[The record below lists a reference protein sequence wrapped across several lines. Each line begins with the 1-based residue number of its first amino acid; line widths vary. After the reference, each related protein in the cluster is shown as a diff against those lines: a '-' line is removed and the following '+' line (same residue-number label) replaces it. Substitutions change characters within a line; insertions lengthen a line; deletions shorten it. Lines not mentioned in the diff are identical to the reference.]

1 MHKYQHILK
10 AIQSELWAITPDAL
24 NQIIAIAQGFGDPEA
39 LSAKLGKPLANTQ
52 TVIIRDDVAI
62 VPVIGP
68 IFRYANLFTEISGAS
83 SVQNLAVDLQTAL
96 DDQSIRGIV
105 LEIDSPGGQVA
116 GISEFAA
123 QIRAGN
129 ILKPIVAYISD
140 TGASA
145 AYWLAS
151 AAGEIVA
158 ADTARIGSIGVV
170 MQAMSGDE
178 EGTIKFI
185 SSQSP
190 LKQADP
196 KTDVGKLQYQKT
208 VDALAE
214 VFIGA
219 VAEYRNTTR
228 EAVIA
233 NFGYGGMVIA
243 TEAIAAG
250 MADRLGSL
258 ESLILRLS
266 STSLTASRSGQVHQL
281 SNPGR
286 SLSGVEGRSL
296 LTSSRQGNLAMNQP
310 LPLTREIIA
319 ADHPDLYKAITEE
332 AYAAGLNAGIAQGS
346 EAERSRIQGIEALAT
361 LGHDKLIAE
370 FKYDGKTTAEQAA
383 LKILTAE
390 KDTRASMATKL
401 AAETPQPVP
410 LAPAAF
416 NDGKGEEEKL
426 IGQEKWEYEWKHS
439 AELQAEFISMGAYVA
454 YQKASEQGLIKHL
467 GAKA

>member
-1 MHKYQHILK
+1 MHKHQHILK

-24 NQIIAIAQGFGDPEA
+24 NQIIAIASGLGDPEA
-39 LSAKLGKPLANTQ
+39 LAAKLGKPLTNTREV
-52 TVIIRDDVAI
+52 TIRDDVAI
-62 VPVIGP
+62 VPIIGP
-68 IFRYANLFTEISGAS
+68 IFRYSNLFTNISGAT
-83 SVQNLAVDLQTAL
+83 SVQTLATDLQTAL
-96 DDQSIRGIV
+96 DDQSIRGII

-123 QIRAGN
+123 QIRAGT

-140 TGASA
+140 IGASA
-145 AYWLAS
+145 AYWIAS
-151 AAGEIVA
+151 AAGEIIA

-196 KTDVGKLQYQKT
+196 KTDAGKQQYQKT

-219 VAEYRNTTR
+219 VAGYRNTTR

-233 NFGYGGMVIA
+233 NFGYGGIVIA
-243 TEAIAAG
+243 TEAIASG

-258 ESLILRLS
+258 ESLIAQLADPSTAVPVSEFEWLRARSFSNS
-266 STSLTASRSGQVHQL
+266 SQ
-281 SNPGR
+281 
-286 SLSGVEGRSL
+286 E
-296 LTSSRQGNLAMNQP
+296 GNLAMTQP
-310 LPLTREIIA
+310 LPLTREILA

-332 AYAAGLNAGIAQGS
+332 SYAAGLNAGIAQGS
-346 EAERSRIQGIEALAT
+346 EAERTRIQGIEALAT

-370 FKYDGKTTAEQAA
+370 FKFDGKTTASDAA

-390 KDTRASMATKL
+390 KDTRASMAAKL
-401 AAETPQPVP
+401 ATETPPPVP

-426 IGQEKWEYEWKHS
+426 IGQDKWEHEWKHN

-454 YQKASEQGLIKHL
+454 YMKASEQGLVKQL